1 MQKLEILTDE
11 ELVKLHADG
20 DVAASGVLLCRYKN
34 AVKAICRQFF
44 LVGGD
49 EEDLMQEGMIAL
61 FGCIS
66 EYDPKFGAFG
76 PYASRC
82 VKNRVI
88 DAVRKSGRNKNKPL
102 ADFVDVQSI
111 SDGELLSS
119 SDTNPETLYLSAEGE
134 KLILK
139 SIDEN
144 LSDGEKSLF
153 LLFLDGLSY
162 SEIAAKTELSVKQVD
177 NRLQKIK
184 KKLKAATETKQ

>member
-1 MQKLEILTDE
+1 M
-11 ELVKLHADG
+11 
-20 DVAASGVLLCRYKN
+20 
-34 AVKAICRQFF
+34 
-44 LVGGD
+44 
-49 EEDLMQEGMIAL
+49 
-61 FGCIS
+61 
-66 EYDPKFGAFG
+66 
-76 PYASRC
+76 
-82 VKNRVI
+82 
-88 DAVRKSGRNKNKPL
+88 
-102 ADFVDVQSI
+102 DVQSI

-162 SEIAAKTELSVKQVD
+162 SEIAAKTELSAKQVD

-184 KKLKAATETKQ
+184 KKLKAATQTK

>member
-1 MQKLEILTDE
+1 M
-11 ELVKLHADG
+11 
-20 DVAASGVLLCRYKN
+20 
-34 AVKAICRQFF
+34 
-44 LVGGD
+44 
-49 EEDLMQEGMIAL
+49 
-61 FGCIS
+61 
-66 EYDPKFGAFG
+66 
-76 PYASRC
+76 
-82 VKNRVI
+82 
-88 DAVRKSGRNKNKPL
+88 RKSGRNKNKPL

-162 SEIAAKTELSVKQVD
+162 SEIAAKTELSAKQVD

-184 KKLKAATETKQ
+184 KKLKAATQTK

>member
-139 SIDEN
+139 SIDE
-144 LSDGEKSLF
+144 KF
-153 LLFLDGLSY
+153 
-162 SEIAAKTELSVKQVD
+162 V
-177 NRLQKIK
+177 RRR
-184 KKLKAATETKQ
+184 KKLVFAVSGRVELFGNRGQNRTFRQTSGQPPSKNQKEAEGRHPNQ

>member
-1 MQKLEILTDE
+1 MQKLDTLTDE
-11 ELVKLHADG
+11 ELAKLHADG
-20 DVAASGVLLCRYKN
+20 NTAASGVLLYRYKN

-66 EYDPKFGAFG
+66 QYDPKFGAFG

-88 DAVRKSGRNKNKPL
+88 DAVRKSSRNKNKPL

-111 SDGELLSS
+111 SDGELLYS
-119 SDTNPETLYLSAEGE
+119 SDADPETLYLSAEGE

-139 SIDEN
+139 SIDET
-144 LSDGEKSLF
+144 LCDDEKEVF
-153 LLFLDGLSY
+153 LLFLDGLGY
-162 SEIAAKTELSVKQVD
+162 SEIGSKTSLSIKQVD

-184 KKLKAATETKQ
+184 RKLKSANQTK

>member
-162 SEIAAKTELSVKQVD
+162 SEIAAKTELSAKQVD
-177 NRLQKIK
+177 NRLEKIK
-184 KKLKAATETKQ
+184 KKLKAATQTK